1 MSLSAGE
8 VAALRPKAQASSPL
22 RWDAGV
28 YLALVGTALA
38 GAITM
43 ATDAAALG
51 MRGAVAAILC
61 YGIVVLLVL
70 RGLTRYAHPSRFGLA
85 NILTLAR
92 ASLTALLFGFAG
104 DHALGASMFAGGI
117 RWLAVSF
124 APIIV
129 VLDGLDGYAARRNG
143 TASAFGAHFD
153 MEADA
158 LFILSLSALVMA
170 AAGAGPWI
178 LVSGSLRYAFVG
190 LGHIELRFR
199 APLPPLMRRKAIYV
213 IQALAPIAAL
223 TPLCPAGLGSALCAL
238 AFALVLY
245 SFGADCV
252 WLWRSERPIGRQASI
267 SHWRALSSMADRSSA
282 STLR

>member
-8 VAALRPKAQASSPL
+8 VAASRPKAQVHSPL
-22 RWDAGV
+22 RWDAGL
-28 YLALVGTALA
+28 YLGLFGATLAAVIPMAL
-38 GAITM
+38 
-43 ATDAAALG
+43 DAAVLG
-51 MRGAVAAILC
+51 WRGAATAILC
-61 YGIVVLLVL
+61 YAIVVLLVL
-70 RGLTRYAHPSRFGLA
+70 RGLTRYAHSSRFGLA
-85 NILTLAR
+85 NGFTLAR

-104 DHALGASMFAGGI
+104 DSVLGGPALAGEI
-117 RWLAVSF
+117 RWLA
-124 APIIV
+124 AALAIIILL
-129 VLDGLDGYAARRNG
+129 LDGLDGYAARRSG

-170 AAGAGPWI
+170 TAAAGPWI

-190 LGHIELRFR
+190 LGHIEPRFR

-213 IQALAPIAAL
+213 MQALAPIAAL
-223 TPLCPAGLGSALCAL
+223 TPLCPAGLGSMLSVL
-238 AFALVLY
+238 AFGLVLY

-252 WLWRSERPIGRQASI
+252 WLWCAARPIGRQAAM
-267 SHWRALSSMADRSSA
+267 SHWRALPFIAGRSSA